1 MLKNA
6 RRTVEIKVCENKFFY
21 IRASSV
27 ISHQSH
33 PAFGSAGLICVFLSF
48 ISNPEPWQT
57 GSKFFTSFLG
67 TK

>member
-1 MLKNA
+1 M
-6 RRTVEIKVCENKFFY
+6 EIKVCENKFFY

-33 PAFGSAGLICVFLSF
+33 PELGHPGSAGLICVFLSF